1 MYRLCTRLQFVVQPG
16 AKRKEFVII
25 RAVFT
30 FPLLTKF
37 YPWPTFT
44 VAFRDSSPFFLLIC
58 TRLQKRC
65 FYITPL
71 FSTGYRNEKT
81 RLLLMLAC
89 SLFVMTAQ
97 AKSYQVGVALAN
109 FDLNFVSILRSQ
121 MARELAARQ
130 LQGQFVD
137 AKGDVAL
144 QVQQVDDLI
153 NQGVDAIIL
162 NPVDTQGVQPMIAAA
177 KRAAIPL
184 IFVNRKPEVQLS
196 GATAYVGS
204 DSALSGRLQ
213 MEATGEKMNY
223 RGNVAILMGALSNE
237 ETRER
242 TRAVEAVI
250 AKHKELKVVEKQ
262 TAKWQRNEA
271 VDVVSGWLLN
281 GVPIDAIAANN
292 DEMAIGAIMALK
304 QAKKNGVRV
313 AGIDGTPDGLQFIKN
328 GDLAVTIFQDAKAQ
342 AIGAVQVTRAM
353 LDHAKTE
360 SYNWVPYA
368 TVTRENYPQFAQMN
382 QK

>member
-1 MYRLCTRLQFVVQPG
+1 
-16 AKRKEFVII
+16 
-25 RAVFT
+25 
-30 FPLLTKF
+30 
-37 YPWPTFT
+37 
-44 VAFRDSSPFFLLIC
+44 
-58 TRLQKRC
+58 
-65 FYITPL
+65 
-71 FSTGYRNEKT
+71 
-81 RLLLMLAC
+81 MLAC
-89 SLFVMTAQ
+89 SLFVVTAQ
-97 AKSYQVGVALAN
+97 AKTYQVGVALAN
-109 FDLNFVSILRSQ
+109 FALNFVSILRSQ
-121 MARELAARQ
+121 MARELVAQQ

-177 KRAAIPL
+177 QRAAIPL
-184 IFVNRKPEVQLS
+184 IFVNRKPEVPLS

-213 MEATGEKMNY
+213 MEALAKKMNY

-304 QAKKNGVRV
+304 QAKKNGVLV

-368 TVTRENYPQFAQMN
+368 TVTREKLPAICANEPEINRCHSLFQPTLHPSAKPQYQESAC
-382 QK
+382 

>member
-1 MYRLCTRLQFVVQPG
+1 M
-16 AKRKEFVII
+16 K
-25 RAVFT
+25 
-30 FPLLTKF
+30 
-37 YPWPTFT
+37 
-44 VAFRDSSPFFLLIC
+44 
-58 TRLQKRC
+58 
-65 FYITPL
+65 
-71 FSTGYRNEKT
+71 KT

-89 SLFVMTAQ
+89 SLFVGTTQ
-97 AKSYQVGVALAN
+97 AKTWQVGVALAN

-121 MARELAARQ
+121 MARELAAQQ

-144 QVQQVDDLI
+144 QVQQVEDLI

-162 NPVDTQGVQPMIAAA
+162 NPVDTQGVQPMMAAA
-177 KRAAIPL
+177 RRAAIPL
-184 IFVNRKPEVQLS
+184 IFVNRKPEVPLV

-213 MEATGEKMNY
+213 MEALAKKMNY

-250 AKHKELKVVEKQ
+250 AKHKDLKVVEKQ

-271 VDVVSGWLLN
+271 VDVVSDWMLN
-281 GVPIDAIAANN
+281 GAPIDAIAANN

-304 QAKKNGVRV
+304 QAKKNGVLV

-328 GDLAVTIFQDAKAQ
+328 GDMAVTIFQDAKAQ

-353 LDHAKTE
+353 LDRTKTE
-360 SYNWVPYA
+360 PYNWVPYA

>member
-1 MYRLCTRLQFVVQPG
+1 M
-16 AKRKEFVII
+16 K
-25 RAVFT
+25 
-30 FPLLTKF
+30 
-37 YPWPTFT
+37 
-44 VAFRDSSPFFLLIC
+44 
-58 TRLQKRC
+58 
-65 FYITPL
+65 
-71 FSTGYRNEKT
+71 KT

-89 SLFVMTAQ
+89 SLFVVTAQ
-97 AKSYQVGVALAN
+97 AKTYQVGVALAN

-121 MARELAARQ
+121 MARELAAQQ

-153 NQGVDAIIL
+153 NQGVNAIIL

-184 IFVNRKPEVQLS
+184 IFVNRKPEVPLS

-213 MEATGEKMNY
+213 MEALAKKMNY

-250 AKHKELKVVEKQ
+250 AKHKDLKVVEKQ

-271 VDVVSGWLLN
+271 VDVVSG
-281 GVPIDAIAANN
+281 
-292 DEMAIGAIMALK
+292 
-304 QAKKNGVRV
+304 
-313 AGIDGTPDGLQFIKN
+313 
-328 GDLAVTIFQDAKAQ
+328 
-342 AIGAVQVTRAM
+342 
-353 LDHAKTE
+353 
-360 SYNWVPYA
+360 
-368 TVTRENYPQFAQMN
+368 
-382 QK
+382 

>member
-1 MYRLCTRLQFVVQPG
+1 M
-16 AKRKEFVII
+16 K
-25 RAVFT
+25 
-30 FPLLTKF
+30 
-37 YPWPTFT
+37 
-44 VAFRDSSPFFLLIC
+44 
-58 TRLQKRC
+58 
-65 FYITPL
+65 
-71 FSTGYRNEKT
+71 KT

-89 SLFVMTAQ
+89 SLFVVTAQ
-97 AKSYQVGVALAN
+97 AKTYQVGVALAN

-121 MARELAARQ
+121 MARELAAQQ

-162 NPVDTQGVQPMIAAA
+162 NPVDTQGVQPMITAAQ
-177 KRAAIPL
+177 RAAIPL
-184 IFVNRKPEVQLS
+184 IFVNRKPEVPLS

-213 MEATGEKMNY
+213 MEALAKKMNY

-250 AKHKELKVVEKQ
+250 AKHKDLKVVEKQ

-281 GVPIDAIAANN
+281 GTPIDAIAANN

-304 QAKKNGVRV
+304 QAKGCRYRWHARRPAIYQKRRPGGDHFPGCQSPGDRRG
-313 AGIDGTPDGLQFIKN
+313 AGDPSDVGSRQN
-328 GDLAVTIFQDAKAQ
+328 
-342 AIGAVQVTRAM
+342 RA
-353 LDHAKTE
+353 L
-360 SYNWVPYA
+360 
-368 TVTRENYPQFAQMN
+368 
-382 QK
+382 

>member
-1 MYRLCTRLQFVVQPG
+1 M
-16 AKRKEFVII
+16 K
-25 RAVFT
+25 
-30 FPLLTKF
+30 
-37 YPWPTFT
+37 
-44 VAFRDSSPFFLLIC
+44 
-58 TRLQKRC
+58 
-65 FYITPL
+65 
-71 FSTGYRNEKT
+71 KT

-89 SLFVMTAQ
+89 SLFVGTTQ
-97 AKSYQVGVALAN
+97 AKTWQVGVALAN

-121 MARELAARQ
+121 MARELAAQQ

-144 QVQQVDDLI
+144 QVQQVEDLI
-153 NQGVDAIIL
+153 NQGVNAIIL
-162 NPVDTQGVQPMIAAA
+162 NPVDTQGVQPMMAAA
-177 KRAAIPL
+177 QRAAIPL
-184 IFVNRKPEVQLS
+184 IFVNRKPEVPLA

-213 MEATGEKMNY
+213 MEALAKKMNY

-250 AKHKELKVVEKQ
+250 AKHKDLKVVEKQ

-271 VDVVSGWLLN
+271 VDVVSSWLLN
-281 GVPIDAIAANN
+281 GAPIDAIAANN

-304 QAKKNGVRV
+304 QAKKNGVLV

-328 GDLAVTIFQDAKAQ
+328 GDMAVTIFQDAKAQ

-353 LDHAKTE
+353 LDRAKTE
-360 SYNWVPYA
+360 PYNWVPYA
-368 TVTRENYPQFAQMN
+368 TVTGENYPQFAQMN

>member
-1 MYRLCTRLQFVVQPG
+1 M
-16 AKRKEFVII
+16 K
-25 RAVFT
+25 
-30 FPLLTKF
+30 
-37 YPWPTFT
+37 
-44 VAFRDSSPFFLLIC
+44 
-58 TRLQKRC
+58 
-65 FYITPL
+65 
-71 FSTGYRNEKT
+71 KT

-89 SLFVMTAQ
+89 SLFVVTAQ
-97 AKSYQVGVALAN
+97 AKTYQVGVALAN

-121 MARELAARQ
+121 MARELVAQQ

-177 KRAAIPL
+177 QRAAIPL
-184 IFVNRKPEVQLS
+184 IFVNRKPEVPLS

-213 MEATGEKMNY
+213 MEALAKKMNY

-304 QAKKNGVRV
+304 QAKKNGVLV
-313 AGIDGTPDGLQFIKN
+313 AGIDGTPDGLQSIKN

>member
-1 MYRLCTRLQFVVQPG
+1 
-16 AKRKEFVII
+16 
-25 RAVFT
+25 
-30 FPLLTKF
+30 
-37 YPWPTFT
+37 
-44 VAFRDSSPFFLLIC
+44 
-58 TRLQKRC
+58 
-65 FYITPL
+65 
-71 FSTGYRNEKT
+71 
-81 RLLLMLAC
+81 
-89 SLFVMTAQ
+89 
-97 AKSYQVGVALAN
+97 
-109 FDLNFVSILRSQ
+109 
-121 MARELAARQ
+121 
-130 LQGQFVD
+130 
-137 AKGDVAL
+137 
-144 QVQQVDDLI
+144 
-153 NQGVDAIIL
+153 
-162 NPVDTQGVQPMIAAA
+162 
-177 KRAAIPL
+177 
-184 IFVNRKPEVQLS
+184 
-196 GATAYVGS
+196 
-204 DSALSGRLQ
+204 
-213 MEATGEKMNY
+213 MNY